1 MDCKETTVE
10 AENLVSQESIT
21 IVPGRGD
28 GGLGKGGGERY
39 RESLLYQELPKRYSL
54 KALRI

>member
-1 MDCKETTVE
+1 ME